1 MNASHGRDK
10 IKVLLLEN
18 IHPVATQLLESE
30 GFEVTSEAAALNE
43 DELAE
48 AIVPYHV
55 LGIRSKTRVTPKVL
69 ERASN
74 LLTVGAFCIGT
85 DQIDSVAAKLAGV
98 AAFNSPYSNTRSVA
112 ELVLAELICL
122 SRQLT
127 DRSAAA
133 HQGKWLKSAE
143 GSREVRGKTLG
154 IVGYGHIGSQL
165 SILGE
170 ALGLKIVFYDISKKL
185 PLGNSKQLES
195 LEDVLRTSDFVSLH
209 VPDTVLTKNMIRAT
223 QLAQM
228 KKGSYLIN
236 ASRGSVVA
244 IDDFVSALKENHLAG
259 AAVDVFPKE
268 PASAKEVFES
278 PLRGIPNVILT
289 PHIGGSTEEAQESI
303 GREVSESFIRFLKNG
318 STSSSVNFPK
328 VELPIHENCH
338 RILNVHQNVRGVM
351 KEINKIVS
359 DTGANILAQ
368 YLSTDAEIGYLVM
381 DTENQDSESMCDK
394 IGALETSICTRILY

>member
-1 MNASHGRDK
+1 MSASNGSEK
-10 IKVLLLEN
+10 IKILLLEN
-18 IHPVATQLLESE
+18 IHPVAAQVLESE
-30 GFEVTSEAAALNE
+30 GFEVTTSSAALSE
-43 DELAE
+43 DDLVQ

-55 LGIRSKTRVTPKVL
+55 LGIRSKTQVTSKVL
-69 ERASN
+69 ARASN

-85 DQIDSVAAKLAGV
+85 DQIDSHAARRAGV

-112 ELVLAELICL
+112 EMVLAEMICL
-122 SRQLT
+122 SRQLG

-133 HQGKWLKSAE
+133 HQGKWIKSAE

-170 ALGLKIVFYDISKKL
+170 ALGLKIVFYDILKKL
-185 PLGNSKQLES
+185 PLGNSKQLDS
-195 LEDVLRTSDFVSLH
+195 LEDVLRVSDFVSLH
-209 VPDTVLTKNMIRAT
+209 VPDTAQTRNMIRAA
-223 QLAQM
+223 QLEKM
-228 KKGSYLIN
+228 KKGSCLIN

-244 IDDFVSALKENHLAG
+244 IEDFVAALKEKHLAG

-278 PLRGIPNVILT
+278 PLRGLANVILT
-289 PHIGGSTEEAQESI
+289 PHIGGSTEEAQEAI

-318 STSSSVNFPK
+318 STSGSINFPK

-338 RILNVHQNVRGVM
+338 RILNVHKNVPGVM
-351 KEINKIVS
+351 KDINKIVA
-359 DTGANILAQ
+359 DTGANILSQ

-381 DTENQDSESMCDK
+381 DTENQDSKTMCDK
-394 IGALETSICTRILY
+394 IGALETSIRTRILY

>member
-1 MNASHGRDK
+1 MNTSNGSEK
-10 IKVLLLEN
+10 IKILLLEN
-18 IHPVATQLLESE
+18 IHSVAAQVLASE
-30 GFEVTSEAAALNE
+30 GFEVTTESAALSE

-48 AIVPYHV
+48 AIAPYHV

-69 ERASN
+69 ARASN

-85 DQIDSVAAKLAGV
+85 DQVDSLAAKLAGV
-98 AAFNSPYSNTRSVA
+98 AVFNSPYSNTRSVA
-112 ELVLAELICL
+112 EMVLAEMICL
-122 SRQLT
+122 SRQLG

-133 HQGKWLKSAE
+133 HQGKWIKSAE

-165 SILGE
+165 SILAE
-170 ALGLKIVFYDISKKL
+170 ALGLKVVFYDVSKKL
-185 PLGNSKQLES
+185 PLGNSKQLDS
-195 LEDVLRTSDFVSLH
+195 LEDVLRVADFVSLH
-209 VPDTVLTKNMIRAT
+209 VPDTVLTKNMIRAQ

-228 KKGSYLIN
+228 KKGSCLIN

-244 IDDFVSALKENHLAG
+244 IDDFVSALKEKHLAG

-278 PLRGIPNVILT
+278 PLRGLANVILT

-303 GREVSESFIRFLKNG
+303 GREVSDSFIRFLKNG
-318 STSSSVNFPK
+318 STSGSINFPK

-338 RILNVHQNVRGVM
+338 RILNVHKNVRGVM

-368 YLSTDAEIGYLVM
+368 YLSTDAEVGYLVM
-381 DTENQDSESMCDK
+381 DTENQDSKTMCGK
-394 IGALETSICTRILY
+394 ISALETSIRTRILF

>member
-1 MNASHGRDK
+1 MSAADGSEK
-10 IKVLLLEN
+10 IKILLLEN
-18 IHPVATQLLESE
+18 VHPIARQVLENE
-30 GFEVTSEAAALNE
+30 GFEVHSEQAALSE
-43 DELAE
+43 DELAQ

-55 LGIRSKTRVTPKVL
+55 LGIRSKTQVTSKIL
-69 ERASN
+69 TRASN
-74 LLTVGAFCIGT
+74 LLAVGAFCIGT
-85 DQIDSVAAKLAGV
+85 DQIDSVAAKLEGV

-122 SRQLT
+122 SRQLG

-170 ALGLKIVFYDISKKL
+170 ALGFKIVFYDILKKL
-185 PLGNSKQLES
+185 PLGNSKQLDS
-195 LEDVLRTSDFVSLH
+195 LEDVLRVSDFVSLH
-209 VPDTVLTKNMIRAT
+209 VPDTALTRNMIRAQ

-228 KKGSYLIN
+228 KKGSCLVN

-244 IDDFVSALKENHLAG
+244 IDDFVSALKEKHLAG
-259 AAVDVFPKE
+259 AAVDVFPLE
-268 PASAKEVFES
+268 PASAKEPFES

-289 PHIGGSTEEAQESI
+289 PHIGGSTEEAQEAI

-318 STSSSVNFPK
+318 STSASINFPK
-328 VELPIHENCH
+328 VELPVHENCH

-381 DTENQDSESMCDK
+381 DTENQDSRSMCDK
-394 IGALETSICTRILY
+394 ISTLETSIRTRILY